1 MQGAQRAGGGVL
13 RPQGLNDL
21 LVARVLTSGQDGEQV
36 EGPAAEAGAVPGRHR
51 LQHGQG
57 IGGW

>member
-21 LVARVLTSGQDGEQV
+21 LIARVLPSGQDGEQV
-36 EGPAAEAGAVPGRHR
+36 EGPAAQADAAPGRHR
-51 LQHGQG
+51 LQHSQG
-57 IGGW
+57 IGG